1 MEYGME
7 ATLTNT
13 TTGETWSTDM
23 YDVRY
28 NVLMYFPEEVTAPGE
43 YVLTIPA
50 GAIIIYT
57 LGEDVHELTFN
68 YTIAGGS
75 SFIRGDVD
83 GDTNVNIAD
92 VTALIDILLNGT
104 AAPEAADVDG
114 DTNVNIAD
122 VTALIDM
129 LLNGN

>member
-1 MEYGME
+1 M
-7 ATLTNT
+7 
-13 TTGETWSTDM
+13 
-23 YDVRY
+23 
-28 NVLMYFPEEVTAPGE
+28 
-43 YVLTIPA
+43 
-50 GAIIIYT
+50 
-57 LGEDVHELTFN
+57 
-68 YTIAGGS
+68 
-75 SFIRGDVD
+75 
-83 GDTNVNIAD
+83 NIAD